1 MNSIEDIAEMMV
13 ISKKLQL
20 QNGILV
26 AIPNQ
31 DSGDSKLIQGA
42 IEKAL
47 KEADQ
52 QKITGAATTPFLL
65 KRVHEITEGASIH
78 NNIRLVKHN
87 ALVGAQLAVEYH
99 EKLHYNPYDRNFYAF
114 QGQNSKVQVDEVA
127 SRHKGKLIVI
137 GGSAVDY

>member
-99 EKLHYNPYDRNFYAF
+99 
-114 QGQNSKVQVDEVA
+114 
-127 SRHKGKLIVI
+127 
-137 GGSAVDY
+137 